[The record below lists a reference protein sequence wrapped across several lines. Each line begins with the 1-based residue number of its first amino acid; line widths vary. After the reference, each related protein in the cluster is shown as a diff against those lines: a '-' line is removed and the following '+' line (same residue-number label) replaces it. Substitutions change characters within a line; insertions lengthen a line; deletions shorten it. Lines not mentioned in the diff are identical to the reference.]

1 MQINPSTQRDPAG
14 IRYFSDLLF
23 VLDII
28 ISQKLIPLKKK
39 ESGMVIGEEEMRMVN
54 SYTM

>member
-1 MQINPSTQRDPAG
+1 MQINPSTQRDLAG